1 MKVKIWE
8 EMYSSSS
15 CKRSRE
21 DYVHYEIDV
30 NCPGYGRVGEIK
42 VSRSRDNPGRIFYK
56 CTQCGKF
63 IKWAMPVE
71 QLRDIKRVLKVLN
84 ARVLVLITVLIVIA
98 VMIDIAIMWKIW
110 LCISYVVE

>member
-1 MKVKIWE
+1 
-8 EMYSSSS
+8 MYSSSS
-15 CKRSRE
+15 CRGSRE

-30 NCPGYGRVGEIK
+30 NCPGCGRVGEIK

-63 IKWAMPVE
+63 IKWAMTVE
-71 QLRDIKRVLKVLN
+71 QRQAVAYGNRPNELIVKQLRDIKRVMKVSN

-98 VMIDIAIMWKIW
+98 ATIGIAVM
-110 LCISYVVE
+110 